1 MKIKVQ
7 RQLEGRVSI
16 RAIFEATVSQNEPS
30 SQKSTINEWSV
41 SQCRISSRVTVSL
54 IKVLS
59 GMAMRVGSS
68 HNS

>member
-30 SQKSTINEWSV
+30 SQKSIINEWSV
-41 SQCRISSRVTVSL
+41 SMQNIEWVIVSL

-59 GMAMRVGSS
+59 GMVMP
-68 HNS
+68 